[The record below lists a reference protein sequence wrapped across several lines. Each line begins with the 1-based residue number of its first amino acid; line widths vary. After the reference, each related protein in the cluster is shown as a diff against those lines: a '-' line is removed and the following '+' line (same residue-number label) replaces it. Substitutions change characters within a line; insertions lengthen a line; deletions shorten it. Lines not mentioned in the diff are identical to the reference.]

1 MIDKTTSLLVT
12 PQGIG
17 GLLLAAILYYYI
29 YDYLRGQYM
38 GLPTVSGGYPFFGQ
52 VFEMIRGSPWYT
64 MVRNNI
70 LVLLKFF
77 FNNHISQIMFMIHE
91 TFKKE

>member
-1 MIDKTTSLLVT
+1 MIDKMTSFLVT

-52 VFEMIRGSPWYT
+52 VFEMIRGSPWDT
-64 MVRNNI
+64 MVHNNF
-70 LVLLKFF
+70 LL
-77 FNNHISQIMFMIHE
+77 
-91 TFKKE
+91 